1 MGLEVS
7 PAPCGTQR
15 QEIAQETRVDF
26 AFTDEQA
33 LLRDSV
39 RKLMDRVATPDYI
52 RRHDREQAYPYAL
65 YDAWAEA
72 GLFRLPFPEEYGGLG
87 GSVIDMAIVAEEIS
101 RKSADFYMAF
111 AGSTFCALNIL
122 RQASEEQKRHWLPRL
137 LAGEVRMA
145 ISISEPE
152 AGSDVGAMR
161 STARRDGDHYV
172 LNGQKLWSSGA
183 GAQGAVINVYV
194 KTDTGAH
201 YRQGMSLFLVD
212 NTTPGVELRK
222 LDMLGRRC
230 TGTYE
235 IFFND
240 VRVPADR
247 LIGGENRGWDC
258 LMSGLQVERVC
269 SAAGNCGAAQAVV
282 DLALAYAKER
292 KQFGRPIGSFQ
303 AIAHM
308 LADMATEVEAARS
321 LMWRAAWMVAAGHDA
336 LREICMAKL
345 LSSETYAKVANL
357 GMQILGGYG
366 YTMELDMQRHFRD
379 SRAATVAAGTS
390 QIQRNLIAG
399 LMGLKVQ

>member
-1 MGLEVS
+1 M
-7 PAPCGTQR
+7 
-15 QEIAQETRVDF
+15 DF
-26 AFTDEQA
+26 SFTDEQA
-33 LLRDSV
+33 MLRDSV
-39 RKLMDRVATPDYI
+39 RKLMDRIATPDYV
-52 RRHDREQAYPYAL
+52 RRLDREEAYPYEL
-65 YDAWAEA
+65 YEAWVEA
-72 GLFRLPFPEEYGGLG
+72 GLLRLPFPEEYGGLS
-87 GSVIDMAIVAEEIS
+87 GSVIDMVIIAEELA

-111 AGSTFCALNIL
+111 AGSTFCGLNLL
-122 RQASEEQKRHWLPRL
+122 RKASDEQKRYWLPRL
-137 LAGEVRMA
+137 LSGEVRMA

-161 STARRDGDHYV
+161 TTARRAGDHFV
-172 LNGQKLWSSGA
+172 INGQKLWTSGA
-183 GAQGAVINVYV
+183 GARGAVINAYV
-194 KTDTGAH
+194 KTDTKAH

-212 NTTPGVELRK
+212 NTAPGLELRK

-240 VRVPADR
+240 VRVPAER
-247 LIGGENRGWDC
+247 LIGGENGGWDC

-308 LADMATEVEAARS
+308 LADMATEVEAART
-321 LMWRAAWMVAAGHDA
+321 LMWRAAWMVASGRDA
-336 LREICMAKL
+336 LKEISMAKL

-366 YTMELDMQRHFRD
+366 YTMEFDMQRHFRD
-379 SRAATVAAGTS
+379 SRASTIAAGTS

-399 LMGLKVQ
+399 LMGLKLQ